1 MIEKLKQLDRK
12 VYIMGG
18 IILGAIVL
26 LIIILIIIKLLA
38 GPGNNYSK
46 LEQKLVKAAQ
56 TYLKKNPDSVP
67 QDGESIELD
76 SATLVSS
83 GSIGDLS
90 KQIKDTCTGRVL
102 VMNNGGSALY
112 LPHLDCT
119 NYTTVHFYDKV
130 IEDNLV
136 ADSEDPYEGGLYE
149 VNGEYIFRGKL
160 VNNYISFGG
169 LLWRIIKIDENGNL
183 RVIKANAEKAK
194 KIWDNKYN
202 TEIEKSYGI
211 NEYENSFL
219 RETLQKDYASIT
231 QEQNKIHL
239 IPHDVCIGKRSDKN
253 REISYDIDCS
263 EVLEGEY
270 ISVINTLDFPM
281 ASLDEN
287 CTSVGA
293 GSCVNYNYLSNTV
306 TTSWTSIGSADNTYE
321 VYDISGGYVNTL
333 RARNTVSYY
342 WVIYLSGQE
351 LYTTG
356 SGTEQDPYIIK

>member
-12 VYIMGG
+12 VYVMGG
-18 IILGAIVL
+18 IILGAVVL
-26 LIIILIIIKLLA
+26 LVILLLVIKLLA
-38 GPGNNYSK
+38 GPGNNYAK
-46 LEQKLVKAAQ
+46 LEQQLVKASQ
-56 TYLKKNPDSVP
+56 KYLKANPDFVP

-76 SATLVSS
+76 SATLVSA
-83 GSIGDLS
+83 GSISELS
-90 KQIKDTCTGRVL
+90 KHIKDTCTGRVL
-102 VMNNGGSALY
+102 VMNNGGNALY

-119 NYTTVHFYDKV
+119 NYTTSHLYDRI
-130 IEDNLV
+130 IEDSLV
-136 ADSEDPYEGGLYE
+136 ADSENPYESGLYE
-149 VNGEYIFRGKL
+149 VNGEYIFKGKD

-169 LLWRIIKIDENGNL
+169 LLWRVIKIDENGNL
-183 RVIKANAEKAK
+183 RVVKTTAEKAK

-202 TEIEKSYGI
+202 TSVEKPYGI
-211 NEYENSFL
+211 NDYENSFL
-219 RETLQKDYASIT
+219 RDTLKQGYDSIA
-231 QEQNKIHL
+231 QEQNKMHL
-239 IPHDVCIGKRSDKN
+239 IPHDVCIGKRSEKN
-253 REISYDIDCS
+253 KDISYDVDCS

-287 CTSVGA
+287 CTTVGA
-293 GSCVNYNYLSNTV
+293 GSCVNYNYLADTI

-321 VYDISGGYVNTL
+321 VYDISGGYVNAL

-356 SGTEQDPYIIK
+356 SGSAKDPYIIK